1 MAKLFYNARPVLLAG
16 EANFDAFLVE
26 DGLITAT
33 GEEKALLKSVD
44 GVCDTVDL
52 GGHPLIY
59 GLTDSHLH
67 LLAYAATLEKVVNLK
82 GVRSLDELQ
91 NRVKTFIEQKNV
103 PTGSWV
109 AGSGWNHDQF
119 AERRMPDRH
128 DLDCIAVDKPIK
140 LVRMCF
146 HASVV
151 NTMALQMAGID
162 KDTPDPPGGAIDR
175 DQHGYPTGLLRET
188 AMDLVDRAIPPIS
201 DQAVIKDLILT
212 ACDNLVR
219 LGFTTVHVDD
229 FSFNVERRVLF
240 DAYLDL
246 DRQGLLPLDVV
257 LQLIVQNEEELDF
270 YIQKELKSGLRYS
283 RLMIGPI
290 KVLADGS
297 LGSRTAALKEPYSDD
312 PQTAGFLLMP
322 VEKLDRLFARA
333 LENGFDL
340 AVHAI
345 GDLAMEKVAGLLA
358 KHQELRVINRLTA
371 SIIHCTVAD
380 YPTINLLR
388 HSDIIA
394 NIQPIFIHSD
404 WQIAPDRL
412 GTQRLKT
419 SYCWKTYLSQKVFCV
434 GSSDAPIESANPFEN
449 IYAAVAR
456 KDLNGKPDAGW
467 IKEEALS
474 REDALRLFTLNPP
487 VLSREAEI
495 KGQLKTGFRADFVL
509 LSADPLLCSEEALKA
524 IKVIK
529 TYKSGVPVNLTG

>member
-1 MAKLFYNARPVLLAG
+1 
-16 EANFDAFLVE
+16 
-26 DGLITAT
+26 
-33 GEEKALLKSVD
+33 
-44 GVCDTVDL
+44 
-52 GGHPLIY
+52 
-59 GLTDSHLH
+59 
-67 LLAYAATLEKVVNLK
+67 
-82 GVRSLDELQ
+82 
-91 NRVKTFIEQKNV
+91 
-103 PTGSWV
+103 
-109 AGSGWNHDQF
+109 
-119 AERRMPDRH
+119 
-128 DLDCIAVDKPIK
+128 
-140 LVRMCF
+140 
-146 HASVV
+146 
-151 NTMALQMAGID
+151 
-162 KDTPDPPGGAIDR
+162 
-175 DQHGYPTGLLRET
+175 
-188 AMDLVDRAIPPIS
+188 
-201 DQAVIKDLILT
+201 
-212 ACDNLVR
+212 
-219 LGFTTVHVDD
+219 VDD

-240 DAYLDL
+240 DAYLEL
-246 DRQGLLPLDVV
+246 DRQGLLPFDVV
-257 LQLIVQNEEELDF
+257 LQLIVQSEEDLDF
-270 YIQKELKSGLRYS
+270 FIQKGLKSGLRYS

-312 PQTAGFLLMP
+312 PQTAGFLLMQ
-322 VEKLDRLFARA
+322 VEKLDRLFAKA

-345 GDLAMEKVAGLLA
+345 GDLAMGKVAGLLA
-358 KHQELRVINRLTA
+358 KHQELRVKNSLTA

-404 WQIAPDRL
+404 WQIALDRL
-412 GTQRLKT
+412 GKQRLKT
-419 SYCWKTYLSQKVFCV
+419 SYCWKTYLSQKVLCV

-449 IYAAVAR
+449 IYTAVAR

-495 KGQLKTGFRADFVL
+495 KGQLKAGFRADFVL
-509 LSADPLLCSEEALKA
+509 LSADPLLCSEEALKS